1 MNATTT
7 KKRPR
12 GRPSKLMVLAGG
24 DRPAAIAFEQ
34 FDADAEV
41 RRLITESPLK
51 NATTKEL
58 LAVEAVILHQRLL
71 HLRARAETD
80 VLTGDEARSLGGLQ
94 RALLDTYRML
104 RVEVA
109 TIEEEPL

>member
-1 MNATTT
+1 
-7 KKRPR
+7 
-12 GRPSKLMVLAGG
+12 MVLAGG
-24 DRPAAIAFEQ
+24 DRPAAIALEQ

-51 NATTKEL
+51 NAGTKEL

-71 HLRARAETD
+71 HVRARAEAG

-104 RVEVA
+104 RVEA
-109 TIEEEPL
+109 AALEDDAL